1 MKEDFKAY
9 LRDWNCTEEEYNHG
23 TFEGKAQMVD
33 AFEKSKQ
40 GKISF
45 IAFIR

>member
-1 MKEDFKAY
+1 MKDEFKAF

-23 TFEGKAQMVD
+23 TFADKVEMID

-40 GKISF
+40 GEISF